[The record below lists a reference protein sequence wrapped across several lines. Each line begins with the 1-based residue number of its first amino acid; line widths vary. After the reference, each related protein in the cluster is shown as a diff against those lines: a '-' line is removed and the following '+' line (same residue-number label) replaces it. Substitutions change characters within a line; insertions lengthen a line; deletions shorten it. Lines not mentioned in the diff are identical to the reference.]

1 MNISY
6 KWLNEL
12 LDFDLNVQETSDL
25 LTDIGLE
32 VEKTIKYE
40 TPRTNLS
47 ELLIGEIVTC
57 KKHPNADRLK
67 LTEVNVGLNNNLNI
81 ICGAPNVA
89 VGQKVVVAPVGSKLI
104 TIKNESFKIKKS
116 KIRGIVSEGM
126 ICAEDE
132 IGVGTDHDGNIS
144 LKK

>member
-47 ELLIGEIVTC
+47 
-57 KKHPNADRLK
+57 
-67 LTEVNVGLNNNLNI
+67 
-81 ICGAPNVA
+81 
-89 VGQKVVVAPVGSKLI
+89 
-104 TIKNESFKIKKS
+104 
-116 KIRGIVSEGM
+116 IRG
-126 ICAEDE
+126 
-132 IGVGTDHDGNIS
+132 
-144 LKK
+144 

>member
-12 LDFDLNVQETSDL
+12 LDFDLNVRETSDL

-32 VEKTIKYE
+32 VEKTIKYK

-47 ELLIGEIVTC
+47 ELLIGEIVRC
-57 KKHPNADRLK
+57 EKHPNADRLK

-89 VGQKVVVAPVGSKLI
+89 VGQKVIVAPVGSKLI
-104 TIKNESFKIKKS
+104 TIKNESFKIKKLQ
-116 KIRGIVSEGM
+116 
-126 ICAEDE
+126 
-132 IGVGTDHDGNIS
+132 TIS
-144 LKK
+144 IKQSLLWKWCLN

>member
-47 ELLIGEIVTC
+47 ELLIGEIVRC
-57 KKHPNADRLK
+57 EKHPNADRLK

-89 VGQKVVVAPVGSKLI
+89 VGQKVIVAPVGSKLI
-104 TIKNESFKIKKS
+104 TIKNESFKIK
-116 KIRGIVSEGM
+116 
-126 ICAEDE
+126 
-132 IGVGTDHDGNIS
+132 
-144 LKK
+144 

>member
-47 ELLIGEIVTC
+47 ELLIGEIVRC
-57 KKHPNADRLK
+57 EKHPNADRLK

-89 VGQKVVVAPVGSKLI
+89 VGQKVIVAPVGSKLI

-116 KIRGIVSEGM
+116 KSE
-126 ICAEDE
+126 E
-132 IGVGTDHDGNIS
+132 
-144 LKK
+144 LKVKE

>member
-47 ELLIGEIVTC
+47 ELLIGEIV
-57 KKHPNADRLK
+57 RL
-67 LTEVNVGLNNNLNI
+67 
-81 ICGAPNVA
+81 
-89 VGQKVVVAPVGSKLI
+89 SLI
-104 TIKNESFKIKKS
+104 HI
-116 KIRGIVSEGM
+116 
-126 ICAEDE
+126 
-132 IGVGTDHDGNIS
+132 
-144 LKK
+144 